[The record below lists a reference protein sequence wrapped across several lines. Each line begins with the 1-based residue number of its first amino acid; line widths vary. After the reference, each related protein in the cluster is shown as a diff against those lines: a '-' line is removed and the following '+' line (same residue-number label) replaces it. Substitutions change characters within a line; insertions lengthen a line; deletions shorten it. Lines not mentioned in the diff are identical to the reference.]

1 MGVVCV
7 YTYNLPKAEDAFENE
22 GIKYVSLTNFDYLI
36 EAAKD
41 SGAIKSDD
49 IPFLKNWHEDL
60 KAGRL

>member
-1 MGVVCV
+1 MQ
-7 YTYNLPKAEDAFENE
+7 

-36 EAAKD
+36 EAAKE
-41 SGAIKSDD
+41 SGAIKPND